1 MTRVVLTTRE
11 HDPLVDTR
19 PARVKEGDIRL
30 ARDVNREVTF

>member
-1 MTRVVLTTRE
+1 MTPVVLTTRE

-19 PARVKEGDIRL
+19 LAQVKDGDIRL